1 MVKAIL
7 ETFPG
12 AKVVN
17 VTVREEAAAAAPD
30 VPPPPPEEDD
40 E

>member
-1 MVKAIL
+1 M

-12 AKVVN
+12 AKLVN
-17 VTVREEAAAAAPD
+17 VTVREEAAAPD
-30 VPPPPPEEDD
+30 LPPPPIEEDD

>member
-1 MVKAIL
+1 L

-12 AKVVN
+12 AKLVN
-17 VTVREEAAAAAPD
+17 VTVRDDEAAPAELA
-30 VPPPPPEEDD
+30 PPPPEEDD